1 MIVGAATPR
10 PTRIEDLLE
19 SRLSARLDRLDFRSR
34 KVFAGK
40 LQGERRSKKRGQSS
54 EFDDYREYVSGDD
67 LRHIDWNVFARFD
80 RLFIK
85 LFLEEED
92 LALHVALDA
101 SASMDSGDPS
111 KLLFGARLAM
121 ALAYVGLCGNNRVG
135 LSVFGAPGMPGMFT
149 TNPDRE
155 GAGLL
160 NPDRE
165 GGASSDPAISRL
177 ADLRGKH
184 HVPRIAKFLMDSA
197 WPESRRSGPAGGA
210 GLTSFSDALT
220 TIARERVGKGVM
232 VVISDFLIDPQAGG
246 YEGGLRSLAAAGGY
260 DTWCMQVLS
269 PSELEPERE
278 IQAGVTGDLR
288 LTDVETGRATEVTI
302 TAPLIRKYK
311 ERLERYCNGL
321 HSYCAARQI
330 THVLAR
336 SDASLETLIMETLR
350 RQGMVG

>member
-1 MIVGAATPR
+1 MIVGGSTAR
-10 PTRIEDLLE
+10 PVKIEDLLE

-34 KVFAGK
+34 KIFAGK
-40 LQGERRSKKRGQSS
+40 MQGERRSKKRGQSV

-101 SASMDSGDPS
+101 SASMDAGEPS
-111 KLLFGARLAM
+111 KLVFASRLAM

-135 LSVFGAPGMPGMFT
+135 LSVFGVPGMFA
-149 TNPDRE
+149 PDADAE
-155 GAGLL
+155 G
-160 NPDRE
+160 E
-165 GGASSDPAISRL
+165 GRSKVSISRL

-184 HVPRIAKFLMDSA
+184 HVPRVARFLMDSV

-210 GLTSFSDALT
+210 GLTTFSDALT
-220 TIARERVGKGVM
+220 TIARQRVGKGVM
-232 VVISDFLIDPQAGG
+232 VVISDFLIDPKAGG
-246 YEGGLRSLAAAGGY
+246 YEVGLRSLAAAGGY
-260 DTWCMQVLS
+260 DTWAMQVLS

-278 IQAGVTGDLR
+278 VQAGVTGDLR
-288 LTDVETGRATEVTI
+288 LTDIETGRAAEVTI

-311 ERLERYCNGL
+311 ERLERYCNDL

-330 THVLAR
+330 THVLTR
-336 SDASLETLIMETLR
+336 SDASIETLILETLR